1 MNMTA
6 SAARAAGPGRAEVAL
21 AVPAGS
27 RRIRGYRAER
37 VFLDGLVSWEPW
49 QQLRADRRD
58 NVLAVAKW
66 LARHASY
73 ADGLTRPTRDRI
85 CELAGICVSTW
96 KAVRRLLET
105 WGFLAC
111 VTAGT
116 TPEFSPGVLRR
127 PDDPNTAAV
136 YVLCLPRKPPALP
149 AAQAPELTRPPT
161 VSRRDAGTAPRAH
174 ARGET
179 PETRNGPASG
189 GTPPE
194 AAARGAAAA
203 MAGLMR
209 KAAGKTI
216 SDGWSAWIARPF
228 TAAGWT
234 PRDLLWAIDHPPGDH
249 GQHRLSARVRH
260 PVGWLRWR
268 LGLWLAGDGTAL
280 PSLSQLR
287 AAAAAKA
294 SGEAARLRELTG
306 GRAARLAGQLDDQ
319 AAAVARKRMEARHM
333 RWIQYPIETDR
344 RKRRNGRRREGQ
356 RWQDGPKPGLVWT
369 VPADLADRL
378 YVLVHCFPGAPENN
392 YAVDGEQR

>member
-1 MNMTA
+1 
-6 SAARAAGPGRAEVAL
+6 
-21 AVPAGS
+21 
-27 RRIRGYRAER
+27 
-37 VFLDGLVSWEPW
+37 
-49 QQLRADRRD
+49 
-58 NVLAVAKW
+58 
-66 LARHASY
+66 
-73 ADGLTRPTRDRI
+73 
-85 CELAGICVSTW
+85 
-96 KAVRRLLET
+96 
-105 WGFLAC
+105 
-111 VTAGT
+111 
-116 TPEFSPGVLRR
+116 
-127 PDDPNTAAV
+127 
-136 YVLCLPRKPPALP
+136 
-149 AAQAPELTRPPT
+149 
-161 VSRRDAGTAPRAH
+161 
-174 ARGET
+174 
-179 PETRNGPASG
+179 
-189 GTPPE
+189 
-194 AAARGAAAA
+194 

-228 TAAGWT
+228 TAAGWI

-306 GRAARLAGQLDDQ
+306 GRAARLAGQLDDH
-319 AAAVARKRMEARHM
+319 AAAVARKRREARHM
-333 RWIQYPIETDR
+333 RWIQYPTETDR
-344 RKRRNGRRREGQ
+344 KRRRNGRRREGQ